1 MLLPPLHVKKKS
13 SNVLGSSNGV
23 KERGCS
29 AAAAAAYH
37 GFARRPLGTSL
48 LRTSLVDDHAVVA
61 GQDCLNGG
69 VFLLRDHLGRRRGGD
84 VGVLIPPKTTDAL
97 RVFDVFRQ
105 TDDVA
110 GVAAGR
116 VLH

>member
-1 MLLPPLHVKKKS
+1 M
-13 SNVLGSSNGV
+13 LGSSNGV

-29 AAAAAAYH
+29 AAAAAAAAAYH